1 MNTWKN
7 LILLLVTFACTKL
20 LGQPI
25 MYGLTSEGGK
35 GAGTIIKLNG
45 ASSEAETVY
54 SWEDLGQNPSDE
66 LTLFRL
72 RICSEG

>member
-1 MNTWKN
+1 
-7 LILLLVTFACTKL
+7 
-20 LGQPI
+20 

-45 ASSEAETVY
+45 ATNEAETVY